1 MLYEG
6 RNEELRS
13 YVLVAASPAT
23 RSNGTCRW

>member
-6 RNEELRS
+6 RKEDVSS
-13 YVLVAASPAT
+13 YVRVDASEAT